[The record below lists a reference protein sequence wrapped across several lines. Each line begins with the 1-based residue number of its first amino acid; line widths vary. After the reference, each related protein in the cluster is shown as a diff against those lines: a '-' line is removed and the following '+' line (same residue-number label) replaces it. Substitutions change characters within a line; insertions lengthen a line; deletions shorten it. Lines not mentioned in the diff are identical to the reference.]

1 MKYNYLTNFERQLS
15 LYDGMLIETGGSFG
29 KGRLVGHEYESLCLD
44 TARKF
49 IMEGGKKEELLII
62 INKYILQYKDDKEW
76 RYLDLEM
83 SFLNSLEEKIE
94 IL

>member
-1 MKYNYLTNFERQLS
+1 MKNNYLAKFERQLS

-29 KGRLVGHEYESLCLD
+29 KGSLVCDEYESKCLE
-44 TARKF
+44 TARSF

-62 INKYILQYKDDKEW
+62 IGKYILQYKDDKEW

-83 SFLNSLEEKIE
+83 SFLNSLKEKTE

>member
-1 MKYNYLTNFERQLS
+1 MNYLTNFERLLS

-29 KGRLVGHEYESLCLD
+29 KGRLLGNEYENKCIE

-62 INKYILQYKDDKEW
+62 IDKFILLYKDNIEW

-83 SFLNSLEEKIE
+83 SFLNSLKEKTE